1 MVADSDHP
9 HHGPRVEDDILIRG
23 RGQFADDV
31 EKQGVA
37 HAVFVRS
44 PHAHA
49 RIVSISL
56 DEALKAPGVL
66 GVLTAADL
74 EGMGTVTRHPPVPGR
89 GGSKT
94 AFSHRPCLAADRVM
108 HVGEAVAVVIADS
121 FSQALDAAERV
132 VVEYEE
138 LPALVDAQDALK
150 PEAPR
155 LFDEVPGNL
164 ALDYPGPVD
173 DPANVAAV
181 DEIIKSAAH
190 VARVTVVQQRVVMAP
205 METRGATAH
214 YDTKAE
220 RYTLRVCSQ
229 GAGPMRDMV
238 AAIMGIDKGKL
249 RVLTGDVGGA
259 FGLKSG
265 AYPEYPVLLVAARKY
280 GRRVHWMASRSEAF
294 NSDNQG
300 RDNVTVG
307 ELALDADGKFLALR
321 ARQIQNLGAYVAS
334 AGITLATMNFARCF
348 PAMYDI
354 AKIDVGVQCVYTNTI
369 PTGPYRGA
377 GRPEANYLIE
387 RLVDEAA
394 RVSGIDRIELRRRN
408 LIPPSAIP
416 YKTAVGTTFD
426 SGEFPQVFEKALALA
441 QIETFADRRAQ
452 SEANGRLRGLGISC
466 FLEHSGGIPN
476 EGAWLTFP
484 GNGTV
489 VVSLNVGNTGQGH
502 ATVYPRLVA
511 DKLGLDP
518 KLVKHRQGDSDFG
531 IKGFPSVASRSTIT
545 AGTAVMVEVEAM
557 LEKGRALAAN
567 VLEADEKDIA
577 YRRGQFEVVGTDR
590 AISLFEL
597 AAKAA
602 ELKEKGEIAESLDTM
617 RDVDTPQTYPNGCHI
632 AEVEVEPETGEV
644 AVVGYYAVDDCGNV
658 LDHTL
663 VHGQVHGGLAQGLGQ
678 ALFEQ
683 AVYDRESGQL
693 VTGSFMDYAMPRAKD
708 MPELLRDD
716 THPVPATT
724 NPLGVKGAG
733 EAGTT
738 ASIAAIL
745 NAIAD
750 AVPAAAQMDMP
761 ATLEKV
767 WRACQG
773 IEIPGRADLE
783 SEPQETEPQETEQQ
797 ETEQQD

>member
-1 MVADSDHP
+1 MAADSDHP
-9 HHGPRVEDDILIRG
+9 SHGPRVEDDALVRG
-23 RGQFADDV
+23 RGHFVDDV

-49 RIVSISL
+49 RIVGISL

-74 EGMGTVTRHPPVPGR
+74 EGIGSVTRHPPIGGR
-89 GGSKT
+89 GGAKI
-94 AFSHRPCLAADRVM
+94 AFSHRPCLADGKVM
-108 HVGEAVAVVIADS
+108 HVGEAVAMVVADS
-121 FSQALDAAERV
+121 LPQALDAAELV
-132 VVEYEE
+132 AVEYEE
-138 LPALVDAQDALK
+138 LPALVDAREALK
-150 PEAPR
+150 SEAPR
-155 LFDEVPGNL
+155 LFDDIPGNL

-181 DEIIKSAAH
+181 DEIIRSAAH
-190 VARVTVVQQRVVMAP
+190 VARVTVVQQRMVMAP
-205 METRGATAH
+205 METRGGTGSFDARSG
-214 YDTKAE
+214 

-238 AAIMGIDKGKL
+238 AAIMGIDKQML
-249 RVLTGDVGGA
+249 RVVTEDVGGA

-265 AYPEYPVLLVAARKY
+265 AYPEYPVLLAAAKKY
-280 GRRVHWMASRSEAF
+280 GRKVHWMASRSEAF

-300 RDNVTVG
+300 RDNVTIG

-334 AGITLATMNFARCF
+334 AGIQLATNNFARCF

-354 AKIDVGVQCVYTNTI
+354 PKIDIGVQCVYTNTI

-394 RVSGIDRIELRRRN
+394 RVTGIDRIALRKRN

-416 YKTAVGTTFD
+416 YKTAMGATFD
-426 SGEFPQVFEKALALA
+426 SGAFPEIFDKALALA
-441 QIETFADRRAQ
+441 QIERFADRRRE
-452 SEANGRLRGLGISC
+452 SEANGKLRGIGISC
-466 FLEHSGGIPN
+466 FLEHSGGVPN

-489 VVSLNVGNTGQGH
+489 VVNMNVGNTGQGH
-502 ATVYPRLVA
+502 ATIYPRLVA
-511 DKLGLDP
+511 DKLAIDP
-518 KLVKHRQGDSDFG
+518 ALVKHRQGDSDLE
-531 IKGFPSVASRSTIT
+531 IKGWPSVASRSTIT
-545 AGTAVMVEVEAM
+545 AGTAVVRTVEAM
-557 LEKGRALAAN
+557 LEKGKMLAAQI
-567 VLEADEKDIA
+567 LEADEKDIA

-590 AISLFEL
+590 AIGLFDL

-602 ELKEKGEIAESLDTM
+602 EMKDKGEIAESLDTR
-617 RDVDTPQTYPNGCHI
+617 RDVDTPQTFPNGCHI
-632 AEVEVEPETGEV
+632 AEVEIEPETGEV
-644 AVVGYYAVDDCGNV
+644 AVVGYYAVDDCGTV

-663 VHGQVHGGLAQGLGQ
+663 AHGQVHGGIAQGLGQ
-678 ALFEQ
+678 VLLEH
-683 AVYDRESGQL
+683 AVYDAASGQL
-693 VTGSFMDYAMPRAKD
+693 VTGSFMDYAMPRANN
-708 MPELLRDD
+708 MPSLLRDD
-716 THPVPATT
+716 SHPVPATT
-724 NPLGVKGAG
+724 NPLGVKGVG

-738 ASIAAIL
+738 ASLAAIM

-750 AVPAAAQMDMP
+750 ALPAAAQMDMP
-761 ATLEKV
+761 ATMEKI
-767 WRACQG
+767 WRVCQAANVQTG
-773 IEIPGRADLE
+773 LPAPEASD
-783 SEPQETEPQETEQQ
+783 
-797 ETEQQD
+797 

>member
-1 MVADSDHP
+1 MAADSDHP
-9 HHGPRVEDDILIRG
+9 SHGPRVEDDALVRG
-23 RGQFADDV
+23 RGHFVDDV

-49 RIVSISL
+49 RIVGISL

-74 EGMGTVTRHPPVPGR
+74 EGIGSVTRHPPIGGR
-89 GGSKT
+89 GGAKI
-94 AFSHRPCLAADRVM
+94 AFSHRPCLAEGKVM
-108 HVGEAVAVVIADS
+108 HVGEAVAMVVADS
-121 FSQALDAAERV
+121 LPQALDAAELV
-132 VVEYEE
+132 AVEYEE
-138 LPALVDAQDALK
+138 LPALVDAREALK
-150 PEAPR
+150 SEAPR
-155 LFDEVPGNL
+155 LFDDIPGNL

-181 DEIIKSAAH
+181 DEIIRSAAH
-190 VARVTVVQQRVVMAP
+190 VARVTVVQQRMVMAP
-205 METRGATAH
+205 METRGGTGSFDARSG
-214 YDTKAE
+214 

-238 AAIMGIDKGKL
+238 AAIMGIDKQML
-249 RVLTGDVGGA
+249 RVVTEDVGGA

-265 AYPEYPVLLVAARKY
+265 AYPEYPVLLAAAKKY
-280 GRRVHWMASRSEAF
+280 GRKVHWMASRSEAF

-300 RDNVTVG
+300 RDNVTIG

-334 AGITLATMNFARCF
+334 AGIQLATNNFARCF

-354 AKIDVGVQCVYTNTI
+354 PKIDIGVQCVYTNTI

-394 RVSGIDRIELRRRN
+394 RVTGIDRIALRKRN

-416 YKTAVGTTFD
+416 YKTAMGATFD
-426 SGEFPQVFEKALALA
+426 SGAFPEIFDKALALA
-441 QIETFADRRAQ
+441 QIERFADRRRE
-452 SEANGRLRGLGISC
+452 SEANGKLRGIGISC
-466 FLEHSGGIPN
+466 FLEHSGGVPN

-489 VVSLNVGNTGQGH
+489 VVNMNVGNTGQGH
-502 ATVYPRLVA
+502 ATIYPRLVA
-511 DKLGLDP
+511 DKLAIDP
-518 KLVKHRQGDSDFG
+518 ALVKHRQGDSDLE
-531 IKGFPSVASRSTIT
+531 IKGWPSVASRSTIT
-545 AGTAVMVEVEAM
+545 AGTAVVRTVEAM
-557 LEKGRALAAN
+557 LEKGKMLAAQI
-567 VLEADEKDIA
+567 LEADEKDIA

-590 AISLFEL
+590 AIGLFDL

-602 ELKEKGEIAESLDTM
+602 EMKDKGEIAESLDTR
-617 RDVDTPQTYPNGCHI
+617 RDVDTPQTFPNGCHI
-632 AEVEVEPETGEV
+632 AEVEIEPETGEV
-644 AVVGYYAVDDCGNV
+644 AVVGYYAVDDCGTV

-663 VHGQVHGGLAQGLGQ
+663 AHGQVHGGIAQGLGQ
-678 ALFEQ
+678 VLLEH
-683 AVYDRESGQL
+683 AVHDAASGQL
-693 VTGSFMDYAMPRAKD
+693 VTGSFMDYAMPRANN
-708 MPELLRDD
+708 MPSLLRDD
-716 THPVPATT
+716 SHPVPATT
-724 NPLGVKGAG
+724 NPLGVKGVG

-738 ASIAAIL
+738 ASLAAIM

-750 AVPAAAQMDMP
+750 ALPAAAQMDMP
-761 ATLEKV
+761 ATMEKI
-767 WRACQG
+767 WRVCQAANVQTG
-773 IEIPGRADLE
+773 LPAREASD
-783 SEPQETEPQETEQQ
+783 
-797 ETEQQD
+797 

>member
-1 MVADSDHP
+1 MAADSDHP
-9 HHGPRVEDDILIRG
+9 SHGPRVEDDALVRG
-23 RGQFADDV
+23 RGHFVDDV

-49 RIVSISL
+49 RIVGISL

-74 EGMGTVTRHPPVPGR
+74 EGIGSVTRHPPIGGR
-89 GGSKT
+89 GGAKI
-94 AFSHRPCLAADRVM
+94 AFSHRPCLADGKVM
-108 HVGEAVAVVIADS
+108 HVGEAVAMVVADS
-121 FSQALDAAERV
+121 LPQALDAAELV
-132 VVEYEE
+132 AVEYEE
-138 LPALVDAQDALK
+138 LPALVDAREALK
-150 PEAPR
+150 SEAPR
-155 LFDEVPGNL
+155 LFDDIPGNL

-181 DEIIKSAAH
+181 DEIIRSAAH
-190 VARVTVVQQRVVMAP
+190 VARVTVVQQRMVMAP
-205 METRGATAH
+205 METRGGTGSFDARSG
-214 YDTKAE
+214 

-238 AAIMGIDKGKL
+238 AAIMGIDKQML
-249 RVLTGDVGGA
+249 RVVTEDVGGA

-265 AYPEYPVLLVAARKY
+265 AYPEYPVLLAAAKKY
-280 GRRVHWMASRSEAF
+280 GRKVHWMASRSEAF

-300 RDNVTVG
+300 RDNVTIG

-334 AGITLATMNFARCF
+334 AGIQLATNNFARCF

-354 AKIDVGVQCVYTNTI
+354 PKIDIGVQCVYTNTI

-394 RVSGIDRIELRRRN
+394 RVTGIDRIALRKRN

-416 YKTAVGTTFD
+416 YKTAMGATFD
-426 SGEFPQVFEKALALA
+426 SGAFPEIFDKALALA
-441 QIETFADRRAQ
+441 QIERFADRRRE
-452 SEANGRLRGLGISC
+452 SEANGKLRGIGISC
-466 FLEHSGGIPN
+466 FLEHSGGVPN

-489 VVSLNVGNTGQGH
+489 VVNMNVGNTGQGH
-502 ATVYPRLVA
+502 ATIYPRLVA
-511 DKLGLDP
+511 DKLAIDP
-518 KLVKHRQGDSDFG
+518 ALVKHRQGDSDLE
-531 IKGFPSVASRSTIT
+531 IKGWPSVASRSTIT
-545 AGTAVMVEVEAM
+545 AGTAVVRTVEAM
-557 LEKGRALAAN
+557 LEKGKMLAAQI
-567 VLEADEKDIA
+567 LEADEKDIA

-590 AISLFEL
+590 AIGLFDL

-602 ELKEKGEIAESLDTM
+602 EMKDKGEIAESLDTR
-617 RDVDTPQTYPNGCHI
+617 RDVDTPQTFPNGCHI
-632 AEVEVEPETGEV
+632 AEVEIEPETGEV
-644 AVVGYYAVDDCGNV
+644 AVVGYYAVDDCGTV

-663 VHGQVHGGLAQGLGQ
+663 AHGQVHGGIAQGLGQ
-678 ALFEQ
+678 VLLEH
-683 AVYDRESGQL
+683 AVYDAANGQL
-693 VTGSFMDYAMPRAKD
+693 VTGSFMDYAMPRANN
-708 MPELLRDD
+708 MPSLLRDD
-716 THPVPATT
+716 SHPVPATT
-724 NPLGVKGAG
+724 NPLGVEGVG

-738 ASIAAIL
+738 ASLAAIM

-750 AVPAAAQMDMP
+750 ALPAAAQMDMP
-761 ATLEKV
+761 ATMEKI
-767 WRACQG
+767 WRVCQAANVQTG
-773 IEIPGRADLE
+773 LPAREASD
-783 SEPQETEPQETEQQ
+783 
-797 ETEQQD
+797 